1 MSKPI
6 VHAGRA
12 LTLSPAQADA
22 AISGELKVALAYRQG
37 RKRRIRKGLLR
48 VYGCPCCGIYA
59 DLRGANAQIRHVSF
73 TNLFSLFHTRLIPAH
88 D

>member
-12 LTLSPAQADA
+12 LALSPAQVDA

-48 VYGCPCCGIYA
+48 VYGCPCCGIFA
-59 DLRGANAQIRHVSF
+59 DVIGVNTQRRYVNF
-73 TNLFSLFHTRLIPAH
+73 TNLFSLFRDRLIPAH